1 LRPPSASAPL
11 VAPLDFRQPPVPRLV
26 SCIVPVFNGER
37 FVADAVES
45 LLAQTYSQR
54 EVIVVDDG
62 SDDGT
67 LGVLARFGDQIR
79 VLRQANAGPSGAR
92 NHGMEESRGAFVAF
106 LDADDI
112 WVEDKLELQMAVF
125 EAHPEIQLCSG
136 HIKSFWVP
144 ELDHE
149 RRAFEDHPYHRERA
163 LLSPCT
169 VLVRRELFQHLG
181 GFDPDLRNAEDT
193 DWFHRMLKAGI
204 AYDTLPRLLVHR
216 RQHTANL
223 TRTVRP
229 SHDATLARLKRTLDR
244 HRGQSGRPTE

>member
-1 LRPPSASAPL
+1 MTPPSTSAPL
-11 VAPLDFRQPPVPRLV
+11 VAPLDFRYAPIPGLV

-45 LLAQTYSQR
+45 ILAQTYLQR

-67 LGVLARFGDQIR
+67 PDVLARFGDQVR
-79 VLRQANAGPSGAR
+79 VLRQPNSGPSAAR
-92 NHGMEESRGAFVAF
+92 NQGMEESRGAFVAF

-112 WVEDKLELQMAVF
+112 WVEDKLESQMAAF
-125 EAHPEIQLCSG
+125 EASPRIQLCSG

-144 ELDHE
+144 ELDNE

-169 VLVRRELFQHLG
+169 VLVRRELFQRLG
-181 GFDPDLRNAEDT
+181 GFDPELRNAEDT
-193 DWFHRMLKAGI
+193 DWFHRMLKAEI
-204 AYDTLPRLLVHR
+204 DYETLPRLLVHR

-223 TRTVRP
+223 TRKVRP
-229 SHDATLARLKRTLDR
+229 SHESTLAHLKRTLDR
-244 HRGQSGRPTE
+244 HRGR